1 MAAPVTIKV
10 LIADPHGIVREGL
23 AALLAGEPD
32 MQVVGEASDG
42 LDAVKLAGSLGS
54 DIVLLDLAMPSLNG
68 IDATR
73 RIRETSPGS
82 KVICLTSRS
91 EKRLMAEMIEA
102 GAAGYILKD
111 CPFQELANA
120 IRTVMGGGRVVSPEL
135 ANVVLPTG
143 QPGASAPARSSAFL
157 LLSPREREVLQLLSE
172 GKNAKEIA
180 AMLRL
185 SRKTVEAHR
194 TNIMEK
200 LDIRTIAGLTRYAI
214 REGLSSIDS

>member
-1 MAAPVTIKV
+1 LAAPVRIKI
-10 LIADPHGIVREGL
+10 LIADPQGILREGL

-32 MQVVGEASDG
+32 MQVVGQTNDG
-42 LDAVKLAGSLGS
+42 LDAVRLADGLRP
-54 DIVLLDLAMPSLNG
+54 DIVLLDVALPSLNG

-73 RIRETSPGS
+73 RIRETSSGS
-82 KVICLTSRS
+82 KVVCLTSRS
-91 EKRLMAEMIEA
+91 EKRLMAEMIDA

-111 CPFQELANA
+111 SAFQELANA

-135 ANVVLPTG
+135 ANVVLPAG
-143 QPGASAPARSSAFL
+143 QPGTSAPARSSPFL

-180 AMLRL
+180 GMLQL

-200 LDIRTIAGLTRYAI
+200 LEIRTVAGLTRYAI
-214 REGLSSIDS
+214 REGLSSLDS